1 MGLFVMMMVMRSLGV
16 LRMIL
21 ALPSASF
28 LSGISIAIVLETIVG
43 AGIPYHVA
51 SDLLPVRLSSADSV
65 NVSLSGVATKAC
77 HDSRSWH

>member
-1 MGLFVMMMVMRSLGV
+1 MGLLVMMMVMSSLGI

-28 LSGISIAIVLETIVG
+28 LSGICIAIVLETIVG
-43 AGIPYHVA
+43 AGVPNHVA

-65 NVSLSGVATKAC
+65 HVSLCGVATKAC
-77 HDSRSWH
+77 HDSSSWN